1 LLALICPRMTSPGT
15 PAQRLAGR
23 LVSLDVFRGLT
34 MAAMVIVNDPGDWDH
49 AYWPLLHAE
58 WNGWTP
64 TDLIFPFFLFI
75 VGVSMTLSRSTMGS
89 GWKSLR
95 RGLAIIALGAFL
107 AGFPRFPLAT
117 WRIPGVLVRIGA
129 CYLAAVGIFR
139 LTSPGGLRDGWRH
152 AWRLLAWIVSLTI
165 GYWLVMVFV
174 PFPGHNPGD
183 LTPAGNLGAFID
195 RALIGQS
202 HMWGRRPWDPE
213 GLLSTVPAV
222 ASTLMGV
229 LAGLWLRAPVSEG
242 QRTAALAAAGIA
254 AMAIG
259 LVWDLV
265 FPINKNLWTSSYAWF
280 TGGAGALGL
289 AACYWIVDVR
299 GWRFWT
305 RPFVVLGVNAIALFM
320 LAGLSAKILL
330 LVKVIGV
337 AGKPVSLYA
346 FIYRRFF
353 EPMAAPDNASLM
365 FALAYLLALYGILWV
380 MYRRRIFLKV

>member
-1 LLALICPRMTSPGT
+1 MSSTASQVP
-15 PAQRLAGR
+15 RLAGR

-34 MAAMVIVNDPGDWDH
+34 MAAMVVVNDPGDWNH

-75 VGVSMTLSRSTMGS
+75 VGVSMTLSKSRMGS
-89 GWKSLR
+89 GWRSVG
-95 RGLAIIALGAFL
+95 RGVAIIALGAAL
-107 AGFPRFPLAT
+107 AGFPRFTLAT
-117 WRIPGVLVRIGA
+117 WRIPGVLVRIGL

-139 LTSPGGLRDGWRH
+139 LTAPGPERDDWHH
-152 AWRLLAWIVSLTI
+152 AWRLLAWVVSLTV

-195 RALIGQS
+195 RALIGRN

-229 LAGLWLRAPVSEG
+229 LAGFWLRAPVSGG
-242 QRTAALAAAGIA
+242 QKTAVMAAAGIA
-254 AMAIG
+254 GMAVG
-259 LVWDLV
+259 LFWDLG

-280 TGGAGALGL
+280 TGGAGALAL
-289 AACYWIVDVR
+289 AACYWIIDVK
-299 GWRFWT
+299 GWRWWT
-305 RPFVVLGVNAIALFM
+305 KPFVVLGVNAIALFM

-330 LVKVIGV
+330 LVKVVGT
-337 AGKPVSLYA
+337 AGRPVSLYA

-353 EPMAAPDNASLM
+353 EPVASPDNASLL
-365 FALAYLLALYGILWV
+365 FALTYLLALYGILFV